1 MLAHKKDPVRGIRGE
16 NPLCDLDSA
25 ERRKTDVQQ
34 NEIGLQRVS
43 LLNRLGAV
51 RRLAN
56 NSPFDRRLQNAANLA
71 SPWFVVVYN
80 QHTMNQFHERF
91 SRGIFK
97 QLQTAYARTFEKK
110 ISPPTTGD
118 RPKLV
123 RCRSCSQLSLNGSV
137 DR

>member
-1 MLAHKKDPVRGIRGE
+1 MLTHKKDPVRRIGRE
-16 NPLCDLDSA
+16 NPFCDLDSA

-43 LLNRLGAV
+43 LLNRFRAV

-56 NSPFDRRLQNAANLA
+56 DSPLDRRLQSAANMA

-97 QLQTAYARTFEKK
+97 QLQTVYARSFEKK
-110 ISPPTTGD
+110 FSRRRRAIA
-118 RPKLV
+118 
-123 RCRSCSQLSLNGSV
+123 
-137 DR
+137 